1 MNNNYAPNGLVPQ
14 ARQESCAGRGGSEF
28 QMASRSEAVIAYSRR
43 QDTRYEQTKKKNNI
57 TGTLPV
63 MLGSPAHRR
72 VQSLQMARNRN
83 LCRVVYPTRSVR
95 EWKFSS
101 EFGVPRGRGVARS
114 RTPVAVTEA
123 RTQYLA
129 ILSQPP
135 QEGGYG
141 SPAQTILRASAAGVA
156 SPSHIG

>member
-1 MNNNYAPNGLVPQ
+1 MGWCHRRGKNPAPGEEGASSKWHPGLVRYSPCQ
-14 ARQESCAGRGGSEF
+14 ILFRYQIRTYQKEKQHNGDV
-28 QMASRSEAVIAYSRR
+28 ASQRSGHQPIVEYSRCR
-43 QDTRYEQTKKKNNI
+43 W
-57 TGTLPV
+57 P
-63 MLGSPAHRR
+63 
-72 VQSLQMARNRN
+72 ARNRN

-135 QEGGYG
+135 QGGV
-141 SPAQTILRASAAGVA
+141 SCLPAQTILRASAAG
-156 SPSHIG
+156 